1 MSAELKAAALASRPL
16 PSFEAHGLVVTVTGL
31 EADGPRL
38 VVHLEAT
45 KDGAPVSVNGP
56 FIYHNPPT
64 LVPGDEGLIEDHDAA
79 LEQMVAETLRV
90 TWRP

>member
-16 PSFEAHGLVVTVTGL
+16 PVFEAHGFVVRVTSL

-56 FIYHNPPT
+56 FIYHNPPI
-64 LVPGDEGLIEDHDAA
+64 LVPGGEGFVEDHDAA
-79 LEQMVAETLRV
+79 LEQIIAETLRV